1 MIELSYPREVI
12 NIADIQVIDVP
23 ELVPQR
29 IKVTLKGTAPL
40 IMHKFS
46 QKAKMQILSKQQ
58 KKVVEREI
66 RDPEKEYQ
74 ESKYKDAKGNI
85 AIPALWVKLAIVD
98 AVRNVPSLTMTLVRG
113 AVFVKGDDDG
123 LIPLKF
129 REERNRE
136 DVVRIG
142 RGSTD
147 LRYRAEILDW
157 ECPVTLDIN
166 PQVLSPVQVLNLLK
180 IGGFSVGLGE
190 WRPQRNGDFGTF
202 EVKKSEEKES

>member
-1 MIELSYPREVI
+1 MI
-12 NIADIQVIDVP
+12 NISDIQVIDVP

-29 IKVTLKGTAPL
+29 IKVILKGTAPL

-74 ESKYKDAKGNI
+74 ESKYIDSKGKI

-113 AVFVKGDDDG
+113 AVFVKGDEDG
-123 LIPLKF
+123 LIPLKY

-202 EVKKSEEKES
+202 EVKKSEES